1 MSSILIKRLTK
12 ELNNIN
18 KEPIEGF
25 TLDDSSNIMIWKG
38 TLDGPKDTPY
48 ENGKFKIQIT
58 FTAEYPIKPPN
69 VKFLQYIF
77 HPNFYKDG
85 QICVDILQNH
95 EWSPSQNVSTIIYSL
110 RSLFMDP
117 NPSSPANR
125 EAAEL
130 YIKDNIAYVTKVKEN
145 IKYYI

>member
-1 MSSILIKRLTK
+1 MSTIVIKRLNK
-12 ELNNIN
+12 ELININ

-25 TLDDSSNIMIWKG
+25 TLDDSSNILIWKG
-38 TLDGPKDTPY
+38 TLYGPKDTPY

-130 YIKDNIAYVTKVKEN
+130 YIKDNISYVAKVKEN
-145 IKYYI
+145 IKNYI